1 MHGTA
6 IIIVHAG
13 WLAGVVDAWYSNHHR
28 ACWLA
33 GWCSGCMVQ
42 QSSSCMLDGWLV

>member
-13 WLAGVVDAWYSNHHR
+13 WLAG
-28 ACWLA
+28 
-33 GWCSGCMVQ
+33 WCSGCMVQ
-42 QSSSCMLDGWLV
+42 QSSWCMLAGWLVQQTVK

>member
-13 WLAGVVDAWYSNHHR
+13 WLAGVVDAWYSNYHR

-33 GWCSGCMVQ
+33 GATDREVTAEVLQ
-42 QSSSCMLDGWLV
+42 QR